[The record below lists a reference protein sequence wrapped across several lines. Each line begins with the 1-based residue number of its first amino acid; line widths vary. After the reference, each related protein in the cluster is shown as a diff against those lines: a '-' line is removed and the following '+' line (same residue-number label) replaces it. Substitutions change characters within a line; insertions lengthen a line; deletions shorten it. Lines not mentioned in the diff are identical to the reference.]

1 MLAADIAGEWAAIAY
16 YRDHQQRIADPYIK
30 ELLERII
37 LDSIT
42 ILNCLT
48 MLCENTVNNYGRS

>member
-37 LDSIT
+37 LDEYHHIK
-42 ILNCLT
+42 LFNDVMRKYCK
-48 MLCENTVNNYGRS
+48 